1 MPSSD
6 EDDTKHPR
14 RRLRRVKKKH
24 ARAPSPS
31 PSPTHS
37 PTPPPTPAPPA
48 SPLATPS
55 QPATASQSTQK
66 PQRIFKLKR
75 GSLEVIDRTDDEPMI
90 IKIKCILVNGQEK
103 LVCKYFT
110 IETYKDFKSINFSI
124 DI

>member
-6 EDDTKHPR
+6 DDGTKHPR
-14 RRLRRVKKKH
+14 RGLRRVKKKH
-24 ARAPSPS
+24 LRAPSPS
-31 PSPTHS
+31 PTPSPS
-37 PTPPPTPAPPA
+37 PPPPTPAPRA
-48 SPLATPS
+48 SQLATPS
-55 QPATASQSTQK
+55 QPTTGSQSTQK

-75 GSLEVIDRTDDEPMI
+75 GSLEVIDRSDDEPMI

-110 IETYKDFKSINFSI
+110 IETYKDFKSMHFSI